1 MIEPMRPVSLADLIA
16 PIHSGTLLAIPPD
29 YSGVSIAATRAL
41 IARGTGGL
49 RLLAVPTSGLQADLL
64 IGAGLVEELEAAA
77 VLLGELGPAP
87 RFAAAV
93 TSGRL
98 RMKDTTCPALHA
110 ALQASE
116 KGVPFMPLR
125 GLIGSDV
132 QKNRPDW
139 KLAQN
144 PFAADGADD
153 PIVFLPAIKPD
164 VALFHATKAD
174 REGNVWIGRRR
185 ELVTMAHAAKQTI
198 VTVEEIV
205 DGSLLADEATAA
217 GVLPSIY
224 VSAVAEAKG
233 GARPLG
239 LQDLYAVDDKAIARY
254 AESARTE
261 AGFREWLAQF
271 MDGRKAAA

>member
-1 MIEPMRPVSLADLIA
+1 MKPVSLTDLIA

-29 YSGVSIAATRAL
+29 YSGVSIAL
-41 IARGTGGL
+41 IARGIGGL
-49 RLLAVPTSGLQADLL
+49 RLVAVPTSGLQADLL
-64 IGAGLVEELEAAA
+64 IGAGLVDELEAAA

-93 TSGRL
+93 TSGKL

-144 PFAADGADD
+144 PFAADDD

-164 VALFHATKAD
+164 VALFHATRAD

-185 ELVTMAHAAKQTI
+185 ELVTMAHAAKDTV

-217 GVLPSIY
+217 GVLPSLY
-224 VSAVAEAKG
+224 VSAVAEAKD

-254 AESARTE
+254 AEAARTE
-261 AGFREWLAQF
+261 SGFREWLAQF
-271 MDGRKAAA
+271 MNGRKAAA